1 MDNWSSSDRFY
12 AIYAS
17 SVWACR
23 IREESTKQKWYV
35 NPVAAG
41 SKYGLWCLLIK
52 ICFKTVYV
60 EDVNLRSPQI
70 DSTFEND
77 AAMMAESWQV
87 NFRILSL
94 HAWTLKVGLQMF
106 QQSHSNGQETWHIR
120 IILRLKRMP
129 RNQSIR
135 PNRFKKFQ
143 EVGVSNKLKDGRFF
157 GGSSKDDRSG
167 SMSGARIVLKSCDN
181 VFAFHQTWNR
191 HKTTGTHAPRYQEN
205 IQSRYQVKWIKLQA
219 WRMAKAQEE
228 EWCLHVASER
238 VICATKQTISK
249 RKG

>member
-1 MDNWSSSDRFY
+1 MVCQPSGRGQQIRPVVPSDQDLFQNGLRRGCQP
-12 AIYAS
+12 AIATD
-17 SVWACR
+17 WQC
-23 IREESTKQKWYV
+23 
-35 NPVAAG
+35 
-41 SKYGLWCLLIK
+41 LWELC
-52 ICFKTVYV
+52 Y
-60 EDVNLRSPQI
+60 
-70 DSTFEND
+70 ND
-77 AAMMAESWQV
+77 G
-87 NFRILSL
+87 RILASQFS

-129 RNQSIR
+129 SNQSIR
-135 PNRFKKFQ
+135 LDRFKKFQ

-191 HKTTGTHAPRYQEN
+191 RKPTGTHAPRYQDSIARRGKYPITILGEMN
-205 IQSRYQVKWIKLQA
+205 KAWSLKDGWSPGRMMPSRSQ
-219 WRMAKAQEE
+219 
-228 EWCLHVASER
+228 ASER